1 PAKRIKELMN
11 KFKKVLVAELNMGQF
26 AQEVQ
31 RVSGRDDFDTLFK
44 ANGRPLSPLEIIEK
58 VKGM

>member
-1 PAKRIKELMN
+1 
-11 KFKKVLVAELNMGQF
+11 MGQF
-26 AQEVQ
+26 TQEVQ
-31 RVSGRDDFDTLFK
+31 RVSGKSNFQTLLK